1 MKFTH
6 VFAIAV
12 ALAAA
17 LSLGAGGI
25 MPFRNFEKNGAP
37 VLIPSVQKYDA
48 AAGEFALPQRLAV
61 SIPAGE
67 ELIAEQLGDE
77 LERFGVAVGTG
88 SDALCRFV
96 LTDDGVPAHDQGYTL
111 TIRPEGI
118 TVASRAPAGL
128 FHGAQTLC
136 NILRNAGAPKLK
148 CCIVTDWPDF
158 DRRGYFFSIRKLPP
172 EKLPLLKK
180 SLDMMAKL
188 KINWIMLELADAFP
202 FKDNPYTKRKNAF
215 TEAQV
220 RDIIEYCRKRHIE
233 ITPTLQVWS
242 HAAWMTSHP
251 DWNKMKEGVPKRH
264 WYSQPCPYNR
274 QARILTARA
283 IDEHIELFKPKT
295 FLLMM
300 DEMFFGPFQSCPKC
314 RATDPVELF
323 GGVVREYEGQV
334 LRRGVEPMVCHDS
347 FVDNRAYKWTF
358 GDQLRSALDPKT
370 LVLWWNYRD
379 KLPEHE
385 LVPFKDFA
393 LAGHA
398 LHGKPHNLHIMAKLI
413 KKYGGKAC
421 TFAYW
426 YYSRNGMLAELD
438 EETPDGYG
446 GFAIGA
452 DYLWRLT
459 DKPHQE
465 IDYDGTFEM
474 MRLIHPEMLF
484 LPKPGERAVP
494 LPLGKFV
501 NAELSRSGRFPRL
514 DDAATGEL
522 GKLLAALPER
532 FELLTS
538 PGGKYYAILLNG
550 DKRETA
556 WRNGVSI
563 DFRNRTA
570 QRISLLATTSRP
582 LAGMDYFARNR
593 GRKTFE
599 YAPAAKL
606 RWMYADGTEA
616 AVMLKFRRDI
626 TDWNR
631 QFGGFNCRFPFRGV
645 DLDKNYYSFGI
656 CDVENPHPEKAVK
669 SVVFSTAKLNG
680 IAPALLA
687 ASVWGADRAFAPPK
701 TAFTPDDR
709 RTPPGVSALKMRLHA
724 VTDFDKGMGKVSLSG
739 TPQLLAALKQEIVDD
754 PAYPTHGKVLKIT
767 LPPGDYRG
775 SAADGRFV
783 RLNVD
788 VPNSLGKNAKAL
800 FADYFLDDPGHMLDH
815 IGDYLIRNDP
825 DQKKFDFH
833 SMPVWAVEKT
843 WTRDIHAFWQM
854 TTVFRDKD
862 LYKKLAR
869 ADLRRLSFFF
879 TAVKTPVEI
888 RIGSLGDTP
897 DEFSTAPL
905 WKEHGEAEPRW

>member
-1 MKFTH
+1 MQCSRF
-6 VFAIAV
+6 FAAV
-12 ALAAA
+12 ASLAAA
-17 LSLGAGGI
+17 WSLGAASV
-25 MPFRNFEKNGAP
+25 MPFHNCEKNGMP
-37 VLIPSVQKYDA
+37 VLIPSVQNYHA
-48 AAGEFALPQRLAV
+48 EAGEFALPQCLTV

-67 ELIAEQLGDE
+67 ELIAEQLDE
-77 LERFGVAVGTG
+77 ELKRFGVEVGTG
-88 SDALCRFV
+88 PDALCRFV
-96 LTDDGVPAHDQGYTL
+96 LTNDGVPAHDQGYKL
-111 TIRPEGI
+111 TISPEGI

-128 FHGAQTLC
+128 FYGAQTLC
-136 NILRNAGAPKLK
+136 NILRNASAPKLK
-148 CCIVTDWPDF
+148 CCVITDRPDF

-215 TEAQV
+215 TESQV

-251 DWNKMKEGVPKRH
+251 DWGKMKEGEPRRH

-274 QARILTARA
+274 QARELTARA
-283 IDEHIELFKPKT
+283 IDEHIELFKPGT

-300 DEMFFGPFQSCPKC
+300 DEMFFGPFRSCPKC

-323 GGVVREYEGQV
+323 SGVVREYEGQV

-347 FVDNRAYKWTF
+347 FVDNPKYKWTF
-358 GDQLRSALDPKT
+358 GDKLRGALDPET

-379 KLPEHE
+379 RLPEHE

-398 LHGKPHNLHIMAKLI
+398 LHGKPHNLYLMAKLI

-426 YYSRNGMLAELD
+426 YYSRSGMLAELD

-446 GFAIGA
+446 GFVIGA

-459 DKPHQE
+459 DRAHQE
-465 IDYDGTFEM
+465 FDYDATFEM
-474 MRLIHPEMLF
+474 MRLIHPEMLTI
-484 LPKPGERAVP
+484 PKPGERAVP

-501 NAELSRSGRFPRL
+501 NAELSHSGRFPKL

-522 GKLLAALPER
+522 QKLFAALPER

-550 DKRETA
+550 DRRETA
-556 WRNGVSI
+556 WRNGVAV
-563 DFRNRTA
+563 DFQNRTA
-570 QRISLLATTSRP
+570 RRLSLLATASRP

-606 RWMYADGTEA
+606 RWVYADGTEE
-616 AVMLKFRRDI
+616 AVMLKFRRDL

-631 QFGGFNCRFPFRGV
+631 QYGGFNCRFPFRGV

-656 CDVENPHPEKAVK
+656 CDIANPHPEKAVK
-669 SVVFSTAKLNG
+669 SVIFSTAKLDG

-687 ASVWGADRAFAPPK
+687 ASAWGVDKAFDPPE

-709 RTPPGVSALKMRLHA
+709 RTPPGVSALQMRLHSVA
-724 VTDFDKGMGKVSLSG
+724 DFNNGMGKVTLSG
-739 TPQLLAALKQEIVDD
+739 TPQLLAALKHEIVDD
-754 PAYPTHGKVLKIT
+754 PDSPARGKVLKIT

-775 SAADGRFV
+775 QTGDGSFV
-783 RLNVD
+783 RLNID
-788 VPNSLGKNAKAL
+788 VPNELGRNAKAL
-800 FADYFLDDPGHMLDH
+800 FADYRLDDPGKMLDH
-815 IGDYLIRNDP
+815 ANDYLISEDP
-825 DQKKFDFH
+825 DPKKLKH
-833 SMPVWAVEKT
+833 WSMGLWPADGWS
-843 WTRDIHAFWQM
+843 RDIHAFWQLV
-854 TTVFRDKD
+854 TVFKDKD
-862 LYKKLAR
+862 LHKKLAA

-879 TAVKTPVEI
+879 KAVTTPVEI
-888 RIGSLGDTP
+888 RIGNLGDTP
-897 DEFSTAPL
+897 EEFSTAPL

>member
-1 MKFTH
+1 MFFLRISALT
-6 VFAIAV
+6 AM
-12 ALAAA
+12 LAAA
-17 LSLGAGGI
+17 LCLEASSV
-25 MPFRNFEKNGAP
+25 MQFHNSEKNGAP
-37 VLIPSVQKYDA
+37 VLIPSVQKYRVE
-48 AAGEFALPQRLAV
+48 AGEFTLPKRLTVAV
-61 SIPAGE
+61 PAGE

-77 LERFGVAVGTG
+77 LKRFNVEVAVN
-88 SDALCRFV
+88 AEARCRFV
-96 LTDDGVPAHDQGYTL
+96 LTNDGVPAHDQGYTL
-111 TIRPEGI
+111 AIRPDGI

-128 FHGAQTLC
+128 FYGAQTLC
-136 NILRNAGAPKLK
+136 NLIRNARGPEFA
-148 CCIVTDWPDF
+148 CCTVTDWPDF

-202 FKDNPYTKRKNAF
+202 FKHNPYTKRKNAF
-215 TEAQV
+215 TETQV
-220 RDIIEYCRKRHIE
+220 RDIIGYCRRRHIE

-251 DWNKMKEGVPKRH
+251 DWDKMKEGAPKRH

-274 QARILTARA
+274 QARKLTARA

-300 DEMFFGPFQSCPKC
+300 DEMFFGPSQSCPKC

-323 GGVVREYEGQV
+323 SGVVREYEGQV

-347 FVDNRAYKWTF
+347 FVNNRAHKWTF
-358 GDQLRSALDPKT
+358 GDKLRSALDPKT

-385 LVPFKDFA
+385 LVPFKNFA

-398 LHGKPHNLHIMAKLI
+398 LHGKPHNLHLMAKLI

-426 YYSRNGMLAELD
+426 YYSRSGMLAELAD
-438 EETPDGYG
+438 ETPDGYG
-446 GFAIGA
+446 GFVIGA
-452 DYLWRLT
+452 DYLWHLT
-459 DKPHQE
+459 DTPHQE
-465 IDYDGTFEM
+465 FDYDATFEM
-474 MRLIHPEMLF
+474 MRLIHPEMLT

-522 GKLLAALPER
+522 QKLLAALPER
-532 FELLTS
+532 FELLAS
-538 PGGKYYAILLNG
+538 PGGRYYAILLNG
-550 DKRETA
+550 DQRETA
-556 WRNGVSI
+556 WRNGVAV
-563 DFRNRTA
+563 DFQKRTA

-606 RWMYADGTEA
+606 RWVYADGTEE
-616 AVMLKFRRDI
+616 AVMLKFRWDI

-656 CDVENPHPEKAVK
+656 CDVANPHPEQAVK
-669 SVVFSTAKLNG
+669 SVIFSTAKLNG

-687 ASVWGADRAFAPPK
+687 ASAWGLDQAFDPPK

-709 RTPPGVSALKMRLHA
+709 RTPPGVSALRMRLHTVA
-724 VTDFDKGMGKVSLSG
+724 DFVDGMGKVTLSG
-739 TPQLLAALKQEIVDD
+739 TPQLLAALKTEIVDD
-754 PAYPTHGKVLKIT
+754 PASPAHGKVLKIT
-767 LPPGDYRG
+767 LPPGEYRG
-775 SAADGRFV
+775 KADDGHFV

-788 VPNSLGKNAKAL
+788 VPNSLGRNAKAL
-800 FADYFLDDPGHMLDH
+800 FADYRLDDPGHMLDH
-815 IGDYLIRNDP
+815 ANDYLISEDP
-825 DQKKFDFH
+825 DPKKLKH
-833 SMPVWAVEKT
+833 WSMGLWPADGWS
-843 WTRDIHAFWQM
+843 RDIHAFWQL
-854 TTVFRDKD
+854 TTVFKDKD
-862 LYKKLAR
+862 LPQKLSR
-869 ADLRRLSFFF
+869 ANLRRLSFFF
-879 TAVKTPVEI
+879 KTVTTPVEI
-888 RIGSLGDTP
+888 RIGGLGDTP
-897 DEFSTAPL
+897 EEFSTAPL